1 MQKFE
6 HNFKVGD
13 EVQLKLGE
21 PRQGYVVSAGQVQDA
36 GFSYDSPRMLVNAFH
51 ELTNEPQCVWLG
63 ANLQPYV
70 AYFNPELLA
79 KCV

>member
-1 MQKFE
+1 MQETITPFV

-13 EVQLKLGE
+13 EVQLKLG
-21 PRQGYVVSAGQVQDA
+21 RTKLHGTRGH
-36 GFSYDSPRMLVNAFH
+36 GTIMLVNGLH

-70 AYFNPELLA
+70 AYYNPAILV
-79 KCV
+79 KCTFEQ